1 MDIVNKQ
8 LNEKKQE
15 EENKRYKAK
24 ERGIHL
30 YFPEIGKYGE
40 LLLKYEEG
48 WYGEEGRWK
57 VKLSILS
64 KNASVSTP
72 FSNIEPWI
80 ETGLFG
86 SEKTINSS
94 DTESFGKYEKA
105 LEYFL
110 ELFEKHRKN
119 SVAYIDRLTKKTQK
133 RKQDFTINAVIC
145 SFSTVITGILIAIAI
160 ILSTGNPKLLAVI
173 IIAVIA
179 TAIASLALGATLWD
193 NYDKI
198 SLLQG
203 RENSA
208 KKTIKK
214 IETIK

>member
-1 MDIVNKQ
+1 MDIVDEQ
-8 LNEKKQE
+8 LNKKKQK
-15 EENKRYKAK
+15 EENKRYKVK

-48 WYGEEGRWK
+48 WYGGKGRWE

-72 FSNIEPWI
+72 FSNIEPCLNI
-80 ETGLFG
+80 GLFG
-86 SEKTINSS
+86 SEETIDSS
-94 DTESFGKYEKA
+94 DTESFGKYEEA

-119 SVAYIDRLTKKTQK
+119 SVTYINRLAKKTQK
-133 RKQDFTINAVIC
+133 RKQDFTINAAIC
-145 SFSTVITGILIAIAI
+145 SFFTVITGILIAI
-160 ILSTGNPKLLAVI
+160 ILSTGNPKLQAVI
-173 IIAVIA
+173 IMAVIV
-179 TAIASLALGATLWD
+179 TAIISLALGATLWD
-193 NYDKI
+193 NYDEI

-208 KKTIKK
+208 KKIIKEIKTIK
-214 IETIK
+214 